1 LLPTLAFVAGDGE
14 IYYSATLKA
23 AFQVHNVNMPPV
35 VPRLSLAY
43 VTGCTHKVT
52 KKRAIEVDD
61 VIKHGV
67 NSRTIQWFTNQTT
80 EPLDTLRDEVKKS
93 MGDIHAPL
101 QTYAKS
107 ISPDLAQLAKQN
119 EQHIEQQIQFLQE
132 KINQHIEE
140 KYQHQISQ
148 FDEVELA

>member
-1 LLPTLAFVAGDGE
+1 QSTA
-14 IYYSATLKA
+14 
-23 AFQVHNVNMPPV
+23 
-35 VPRLSLAY
+35 
-43 VTGCTHKVT
+43 
-52 KKRAIEVDD
+52 
-61 VIKHGV
+61 
-67 NSRTIQWFTNQTT
+67 
-80 EPLDTLRDEVKKS
+80 PLDTLFDEVKKS

-119 EQHIEQQIQFLQE
+119 EQYIEQQIQFLQE

-148 FDEVELA
+148 FDEVELALHQRQKLQERVWTPYMIINKF